1 MAITKEI
8 IVDKIEVVGVHK
20 AIQVAT
26 ATVIKEDGKEIS
38 RSRHRHVVHSD
49 QDISG
54 DDAEVQSIANIVWT
68 DEVKASWQ
76 ALLDEAKAK

>member
-54 DDAEVQSIANIVWT
+54 EDAEVQSIANIVWT